1 MVRHDDY
8 MTPRSAWEHIHAY
21 LPKNKVI
28 WEPFYGDGTS
38 GAHLRDLGFQVVHE
52 DEDFFK
58 SDSGDYVV
66 SNPPFSKLADVLRRL
81 VHLQKPFMLIMPCS
95 VLTTQYFQ
103 KFGLD
108 VQLIV
113 PKRRIQFTKLE
124 DGRVVPTPG
133 CSFDCL
139 YYCWNMHLPKDIVF
153 LRE

>member
-1 MVRHDDY
+1 M
-8 MTPRSAWEHIHAY
+8 
-21 LPKNKVI
+21 
-28 WEPFYGDGTS
+28 
-38 GAHLRDLGFQVVHE
+38 VHE
-52 DEDFFK
+52 DEDFFEN
-58 SDSGDYVV
+58 DSGDYVV
-66 SNPPFSKLADVLRRL
+66 SNPPFSILADVLRRL
-81 VHLQKPFMLIMPCS
+81 VHLQKPFVLIMPCS

-103 KFGLD
+103 KLSLD